1 MRNDAIEV
9 AFRASVQ
16 QPRPLSA
23 WAMATPASLA
33 FGSSM
38 LLGSVVRLEP
48 VHDLL
53 LVELGAH
60 VEHGAGEAAH
70 DFGDLL

>member
-1 MRNDAIEV
+1 
-9 AFRASVQ
+9 
-16 QPRPLSA
+16 
-23 WAMATPASLA
+23 
-33 FGSSM
+33 M

-70 DFGDLL
+70 DFGDLVEAR

>member
-1 MRNDAIEV
+1 M
-9 AFRASVQ
+9 Q
-16 QPRPLSA
+16 QARPLSA

-38 LLGSVVRLEP
+38 LLGSFRVVRLEP
-48 VHDLL
+48 VHHLL

-60 VEHGAGEAAH
+60 VEHGAGKRLTISVICS
-70 DFGDLL
+70 GDNWLRMPMRT